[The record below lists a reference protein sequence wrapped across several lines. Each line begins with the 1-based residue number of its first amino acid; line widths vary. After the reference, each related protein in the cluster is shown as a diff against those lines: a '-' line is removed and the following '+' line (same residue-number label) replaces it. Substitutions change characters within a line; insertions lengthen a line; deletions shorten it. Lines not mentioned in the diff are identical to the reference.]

1 MHQNETRFGLR
12 SEGLMVLVWLARSAR
27 GTLHGTVPF
36 GRTITTLGAAVL
48 SFVPAAR
55 NLLFTWTLR
64 WLPAA
69 HWQAWLELRDPFL
82 GLPIGWLFFLFLVF
96 SCLVLV
102 HLGAKLGVRYFAS
115 LPEPEGEVDF
125 LIGSDGRRVD
135 LLPSTPIAQRV
146 LGWAIWSLGV
156 ALLLC
161 STHSDICSLLI
172 TAGILLKDH
181 LGHWLN
187 TWQLWKQA
195 ELQPQDL
202 HPLISEDQMR
212 AQAAANTQQA
222 LAQLQ
227 QYLRENPLTVQ
238 SVREDSELRL
248 RRFREDGA
256 HFRQPLVPA
265 TEDRASC
272 VLS

>member
-1 MHQNETRFGLR
+1 
-12 SEGLMVLVWLARSAR
+12 MVLVWLARSAR

-55 NLLFTWTLR
+55 TGPSSVKRTPAPANAGPVKCPLR
-64 WLPAA
+64 GCP
-69 HWQAWLELRDPFL
+69 R

-161 STHSDICSLLI
+161 STHSDICSLLM

-202 HPLISEDQMR
+202 HPLISEDQMK
-212 AQAAANTQQA
+212 AQAEPAAANTQQA